1 VNGTAYT
8 LSPFVASGTFTT
20 TSLTFQGV
28 FSKIAFWNNP
38 LTPSAV
44 AAVTAISNTEV
55 SYLADS
61 YSANFT
67 ITGGDVLALGEV
79 RNTSTRD
86 FVRIQGL
93 TSTAQ
98 PRITTA
104 NTSTLAVVDLSNNGL
119 LKLSPTS
126 SGNYSFASGLT
137 LSGVS
142 LQINS
147 TNALSIGTSP
157 FSGSTATVPLLLSN
171 LRPQANWRIT
181 EPMTSGTI
189 ASPSLAIPFEA
200 DDFVLFMKAGQS

>member
-1 VNGTAYT
+1 M
-8 LSPFVASGTFTT
+8 STFT
-20 TSLTFQGV
+20 
-28 FSKIAFWNNP
+28 FS
-38 LTPSAV
+38 V
-44 AAVTAISNTEV
+44 
-55 SYLADS
+55 
-61 YSANFT
+61 
-67 ITGGDVLALGEV
+67 TGGDILALDGV
-79 RNTSTRD
+79 RNTATRD
-86 FVRIQGL
+86 FVFIKGL

-98 PRITTA
+98 PRLTIA
-104 NTSTLAVVDLSNNGL
+104 NTSTLAVINLSNNGL

-142 LQINS
+142 LRING

-189 ASPSLAIPFEA
+189 TSPSLAIPFEA
-200 DDFVLFMKAGQS
+200 DDFVLFMKAGQG